1 MLTKTA
7 QGWATSLR
15 IERSSTPLFWAGII
29 LLEISHWK
37 TIDHVLGVN
46 INHVTTRNLN
56 AANIRYCLLEL
67 DEKFVGQVLGEM
79 GESYQLAVRCC
90 LGGSSMTGIL
100 YDDQDFGVRLVT
112 EFAKTVLQWLEYP
125 QLEG

>member
-1 MLTKTA
+1 MGNKPAYRKKIDTYIL
-7 QGWATSLR
+7 
-15 IERSSTPLFWAGII
+15 GII

-37 TIDHVLGVN
+37 TIDNVLGVS

-100 YDDQDFGVRLVT
+100 YDNQDFGV
-112 EFAKTVLQWLEYP
+112 K
-125 QLEG
+125 G